1 MFISNY
7 ANNYLMLPR
16 IIRAHYLVLLF
27 KQLKPILI
35 NQLVVIEIR
44 RITMLKLCPYE
55 IDSFF
60 FQIKIN

>member
-1 MFISNY
+1 MFIFNY

-44 RITMLKLCPYE
+44 RITVLKLCPYE
-55 IDSFF
+55 ID
-60 FQIKIN
+60 